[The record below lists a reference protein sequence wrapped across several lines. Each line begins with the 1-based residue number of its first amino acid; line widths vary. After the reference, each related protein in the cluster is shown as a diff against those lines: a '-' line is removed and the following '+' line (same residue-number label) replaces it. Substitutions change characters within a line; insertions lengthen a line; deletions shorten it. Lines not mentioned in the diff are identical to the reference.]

1 MIRNIYEALQKKENV
16 RESLIQ
22 LKQLLKES
30 DRRAEFAALTKGNY
44 DFLMKLLVEDDPKVR
59 KNAAGILG
67 ELRCQDA
74 LEILMDAYEEEET
87 LFVKADYIKAMAQLD
102 CREYLDVFQ
111 GHLQDLIHRQVPENE
126 KKHTQAEIRELQHL
140 LLAHGGYK
148 KHVFSGYNRMNEVIL
163 TTMNAFYDVTAAQI
177 RNAPVAKSGL
187 GVRTKTA
194 NLESLMQIRT
204 FKEVLFVIHV
214 KNYLPAQPEQAAQML
229 AASDMMDT
237 IIQNH
242 SQGGPFC
249 FRIGINGTMPL
260 DQRSIFTKKMAA
272 ELETLTERKLMNTTS
287 HYEVEIRLIQTK
299 EGTFYPVLKFYT
311 LADHRFD
318 YRRYTISTGMQP
330 YIAAGMLKL
339 AEPYIKEHAQ
349 ILDPLCG
356 TGTFLI
362 ERNYQKP
369 ARDSYGIDIFGE
381 AIEKARVNA
390 KIANMHINYIN
401 RDFRDFKHE
410 YLFDE
415 IMTDM
420 PQKGALTYEELDGIY
435 QKFFERAEELL
446 RAEGLILLY
455 ASEMGFVKKQL
466 RLHEQFRLLKEYCIS
481 EKQKKY
487 LFIIRLG

>member
-1 MIRNIYEALQKKENV
+1 MIHNIYDALLKKENI
-16 RESLIQ
+16 RESLIL

-30 DRRAEFAALTKGNY
+30 DKYSEFKKLTKGNY
-44 DFLMKLLVEDDPKVR
+44 DFLMKLLVEDDPKIR

-67 ELRCQDA
+67 NLHCQEA
-74 LEILMDAYEEEET
+74 LEILLDAYEEEET
-87 LFVKADYIKAMAQLD
+87 LFVKADYVKAMAQLD

-111 GHLQDLIHRQVPENE
+111 EHLQDLIQKDVPENE

-148 KHVFSGYNRMNEVIL
+148 RHVFNGYNRMNEVIL
-163 TTMNAFYDVTAAQI
+163 TTMKAFFDVTAAQI
-177 RNAPVAKSGL
+177 INAPVAKSGM
-187 GVRTKTA
+187 GVRTKTC
-194 NLESLMQIRT
+194 NLDSIMQIRT

-214 KNYLPAQPEQAAQML
+214 KNYLPAQPKQAAEML
-229 AASDMMDT
+229 AASDMMET

-272 ELETLTERKLMNTTS
+272 ELEVLTERKLMNSTS

-311 LADHRFD
+311 LEDHRFD

-339 AEPYIKEHAQ
+339 AEPYVREHAQ

-356 TGTFLI
+356 AGTFLI
-362 ERNYQKP
+362 ERNYQKA

-381 AIEKARVNA
+381 AIEKARVNT

-415 IMTDM
+415 ILTDM
-420 PQKGALTYEELDGIY
+420 PEKGALSYEELDSIY
-435 QKFFERAEELL
+435 RKFFERAEELL
-446 RAEGLILLY
+446 KSGGMILLY

-466 RLHEQFRLLKEYCIS
+466 RLRERFKLLKEYCIS

-487 LFIIRLG
+487 LFIIKLM